1 MEDRTEPYLYI
12 TATGDWQ
19 HKILKNRIQEPGT
32 SPPDSQKPGT
42 SSSDSQKPG
51 TASSD
56 SQKSNDAMENKGIAL
71 NDEDEFLAKLNEVR
85 RRSLVNMKDVRE
97 NQRVRQPSEIT
108 EESEE
113 DPNNNSTSS
122 KKLLS
127 RSSTSESGHTF
138 RVTSEPEVSLPP
150 INVPTPVP
158 RMSLIEATPTG
169 SPARK
174 TAEEPND
181 SAPFT
186 TGTSQHD
193 AWLRKKIEEARK
205 KKQREREAAKKKEE
219 EEKERREQAKK
230 LFERWK
236 SERDEKL
243 REERRRQRAKEKEK
257 RQAEEER
264 KKEKK
269 LEAEKTFQAW
279 KRSHS
284 ATRRTGLSDAE
295 KEKQRQ
301 KEEARKE
308 AEKAF
313 ETWKRNKDA
322 AEQAERRK
330 AAERELA
337 EKKRLEEEREYRELL
352 ARQTYETWLEIKE
365 NERMMAQSLASLGFE
380 EPEPLPWLPPSN
392 TCPRRFTPT
401 LRNRSSSPSGRSHP
415 AKAISPAD
423 RVKAAITESDQV
435 FITTIEEEYVVKA
448 GEWIKLDCRSAKY
461 DESDTT
467 TKGFFEMHSIP
478 FQVPVFEPTVIYKT
492 IIGGLCG
499 DCLRVLF
506 GPFPECSE
514 RNDIAFKIRLTNT
527 KDGSSL
533 EKVFYPDE
541 WYSCSYMHSPIQCE
555 AKEKCIAV
563 NFGSIEKYVKYR
575 LTLGYVLVNN
585 MTEKELIV
593 RHDTFF
599 GKPYP
604 PSIFTI
610 RSDIE
615 NAIDISW
622 ESTYRDFEH
631 FIVYLTS
638 GEEEK
643 HEGEFITTTPYF
655 FRNGLLPT
663 KNYTIYLIAYAARVT
678 VTIEQVLRWYGGPQ
692 IPMLHFKIPVNLD
705 RISEKKPHSN

>member
-1 MEDRTEPYLYI
+1 MLANKTRSLNFNQTLEELLGAGRNNKAEQGGLSAAGRPPTRHGRESVSSSEE
-12 TATGDWQ
+12 
-19 HKILKNRIQEPGT
+19 NREPGT
-32 SPPDSQKPGT
+32 SPSDSQKPGT

-56 SQKSNDAMENKGIAL
+56 SQKSNDAMENKDVAL

-97 NQRVRQPSEIT
+97 NQRERQPSEIT

-138 RVTSEPEVSLPP
+138 RVTSEPGVSLPP
-150 INVPTPVP
+150 IDVPTPVP
-158 RMSLIEATPTG
+158 RMSLTEPTPTG

-174 TAEEPND
+174 TAEEPKD
-181 SAPFT
+181 SAPSA

-193 AWLRKKIEEARK
+193 AWLRKKIEEARQ
-205 KKQREREAAKKKEE
+205 KKQRERQAAKKKEE

-236 SERDEKL
+236 NERDEKL

-269 LEAEKTFQAW
+269 IEAEKTFQAW

-401 LRNRSSSPSGRSHP
+401 LRNRNRSLDGRP
-415 AKAISPAD
+415 RA
-423 RVKAAITESDQV
+423 V
-435 FITTIEEEYVVKA
+435 
-448 GEWIKLDCRSAKY
+448 SAQNPRLKRTG
-461 DESDTT
+461 S
-467 TKGFFEMHSIP
+467 
-478 FQVPVFEPTVIYKT
+478 VKT
-492 IIGGLCG
+492 I
-499 DCLRVLF
+499 F
-506 GPFPECSE
+506 SM
-514 RNDIAFKIRLTNT
+514 K
-527 KDGSSL
+527 
-533 EKVFYPDE
+533 
-541 WYSCSYMHSPIQCE
+541 
-555 AKEKCIAV
+555 
-563 NFGSIEKYVKYR
+563 
-575 LTLGYVLVNN
+575 
-585 MTEKELIV
+585 
-593 RHDTFF
+593 
-599 GKPYP
+599 
-604 PSIFTI
+604 
-610 RSDIE
+610 
-615 NAIDISW
+615 
-622 ESTYRDFEH
+622 
-631 FIVYLTS
+631 
-638 GEEEK
+638 
-643 HEGEFITTTPYF
+643 
-655 FRNGLLPT
+655 
-663 KNYTIYLIAYAARVT
+663 
-678 VTIEQVLRWYGGPQ
+678 
-692 IPMLHFKIPVNLD
+692 
-705 RISEKKPHSN
+705 